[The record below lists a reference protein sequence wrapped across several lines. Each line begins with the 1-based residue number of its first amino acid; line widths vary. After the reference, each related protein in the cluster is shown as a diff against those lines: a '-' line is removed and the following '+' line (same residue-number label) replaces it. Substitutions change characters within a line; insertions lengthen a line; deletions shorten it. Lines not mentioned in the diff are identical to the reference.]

1 MQKRAG
7 ALSAD
12 LAWGNVGPTSNELL
26 LLPPKWAIALVSDV
40 IMDNQTDI
48 KPDTAQ
54 MPQNGHSRLTILS
67 SNKTLMWRVFV
78 PVFGTVFLTVL
89 SFAYILTTDDDSY
102 TPFVPA
108 LWAKALAAMLWLGWL
123 YFVYRALWRL
133 HRVDADDTHFY
144 VTNYWNTVR
153 YSWDGVDFLEEKR
166 RLGRRVV
173 NIHLRSAGR
182 FGKKI
187 SFLPGSTYDEWMAQN
202 GKVEGFSAN

>member
-1 MQKRAG
+1 M
-7 ALSAD
+7 
-12 LAWGNVGPTSNELL
+12 WGRQATNCYFCPRNA
-26 LLPPKWAIALVSDV
+26 AIALVFAL
-40 IMDNQTDI
+40 IMENQTDI
-48 KPDTAQ
+48 KPDTAHL
-54 MPQNGHSRLTILS
+54 PQNGHSRLTILS
-67 SNKTLMWRVFV
+67 SNKTLVWRVFV

-89 SFAYILTTDDDSY
+89 SLAYILTTDDDSY

-108 LWAKALAAMLWLGWL
+108 PWAKVLVALLWLGWL

-144 VTNYWNTVR
+144 VTNYWTTAR
-153 YSWDGVDFLEEKR
+153 YSWDSVASLEEKR

-173 NIHLRSAGR
+173 NIHLRAAGR

-202 GKVEGFSAN
+202 GKAEGFSAN